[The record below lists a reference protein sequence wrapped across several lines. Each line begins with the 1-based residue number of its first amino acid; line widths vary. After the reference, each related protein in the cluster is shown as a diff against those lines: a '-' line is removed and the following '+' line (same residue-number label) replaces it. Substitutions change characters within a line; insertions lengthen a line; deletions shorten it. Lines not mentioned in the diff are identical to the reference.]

1 MMGRS
6 GRSRGASRGKT
17 ESKAN
22 SRGKSRRAAQT
33 IADGR
38 WKWRGGGCR
47 WVIMVAKRIH
57 RGVVKVR
64 EACAPKRVVAGAM
77 CEGAAME
84 VVCVRGNGG
93 CHRER
98 GKPVKQSA
106 TRKGSWQLKCRPRS
120 GKTRDAPRSKAKADA
135 SR

>member
-17 ESKAN
+17 WAKAN

-38 WKWRGGGCR
+38 WKWRGEGCR

-77 CEGAAME
+77 CESAAME
-84 VVCVRGNGG
+84 VVCVRRNGD
-93 CHRER
+93 CHLER
-98 GKPVKQSA
+98 GKP
-106 TRKGSWQLKCRPRS
+106 
-120 GKTRDAPRSKAKADA
+120 RDAERNEEKKGIWQ
-135 SR
+135 